1 MWTCHHRSGRHLN
14 TWKNVAVTVHPDSTS
29 VAQPTL
35 DAVQGAVCRVLLIRH
50 GRSADVV
57 PGSSESADPDLH
69 EIGLQQAIALG
80 ERLSGVALT
89 AVYSSHLQRA
99 FRTAQHVAQ
108 HHGLDVIVHED
119 LEEVRLGD
127 WSHGE
132 FRRRAATGD
141 PEFLAWY
148 ATGRWDGIPNAES
161 DDEFRHRVSN
171 RVNYLASQH
180 IGETIAVVAHGGVIN
195 AYLAAS
201 LQTHRSLWM
210 KVENTSITTVNVNH
224 VSSSVISINDC
235 HHLYDHL
242 YND

>member
-1 MWTCHHRSGRHLN
+1 M
-14 TWKNVAVTVHPDSTS
+14 AQQPDSTS

-35 DAVQGAVCRVLLIRH
+35 DAVVGDVCRVLLIRH

-57 PGSSESADPDLH
+57 PGTSESADPELH
-69 EIGLQQAIALG
+69 SDGIEQAHALG
-80 ERLSGVALT
+80 LRLQGVPLAG
-89 AVYSSHLQRA
+89 VYSSHLKRA
-99 FRTAQHVAQ
+99 FNTAQHVAK
-108 HHGLDVIVHED
+108 HHELDVVVHED

-132 FRRRAATGD
+132 FRRRAAARD

-148 ATGRWDGIPNAES
+148 ATGRWDGIPNAET
-161 DDEFRHRVSN
+161 DDQLRERVTARIDS
-171 RVNYLASQH
+171 LAAKHVGQ
-180 IGETIAVVAHGGVIN
+180 TIAVIAHGGVIN

-201 LQTHRSLWM
+201 LHTPRSLWM

-224 VSSSVISINDC
+224 SSKSVLSINDC

>member
-1 MWTCHHRSGRHLN
+1 MT
-14 TWKNVAVTVHPDSTS
+14 AHPDSTS

-35 DAVQGAVCRVLLIRH
+35 DAVLGDVCRVLLIRH

-69 EIGLQQAIALG
+69 VLGIEQAIALG
-80 ERLSGVALT
+80 QRLSGVAL
-89 AVYSSHLQRA
+89 AGVYSSHLRRA
-99 FRTAQHVAQ
+99 HRTAQHVAA
-108 HHGLDVIVHED
+108 HHGLQVIVHND

-132 FRRRAATGD
+132 FRRRAASGD

-148 ATGRWDGIPNAES
+148 ATGRWDGIPNAEG
-161 DDEFRHRVSN
+161 DDEFRRRVTT
-171 RVNYLASQH
+171 RIDHLASQH
-180 IGETIAVVAHGGVIN
+180 VGETIAIVAHGGVIN

-210 KVENTSITTVNVNH
+210 KVENTSITTVNVND
-224 VSSSVISINDC
+224 VSKSVLSINDC